1 MRKQGGPSPPFD
13 PHNTILPMTSDDF
26 WTLQT
31 AKQHGG
37 GFISRLADAG
47 LVADPSNRHTLFE
60 AFPQLLHCFGP
71 QTLIHRQ
78 LRQK

>member
-1 MRKQGGPSPPFD
+1 
-13 PHNTILPMTSDDF
+13 MTSDDF
-26 WTLQT
+26 WTFQT

-47 LVADPSNRHTLFE
+47 LVADPSNRQALFQ

-71 QTLIHRQ
+71 QTVIHRQ

>member
-1 MRKQGGPSPPFD
+1 
-13 PHNTILPMTSDDF
+13 MTSDDLF
-26 WTLQT
+26 WTFQT

-47 LVADPSNRHTLFE
+47 LVADPGNRRTLVQ

-71 QTLIHRQ
+71 QTLIHKQ

>member
-1 MRKQGGPSPPFD
+1 MKKRGRHTPVIPTK
-13 PHNTILPMTSDDF
+13 TILPMTSDDF
-26 WTLQT
+26 WTFQT

-47 LVADPSNRHTLFE
+47 LVADPSNQQTLLQ
-60 AFPQLLHCFGP
+60 AFPQLQHCFGP